1 MCQKASGNYFQAFTG
16 VPRADFVWTRGQPGT
31 FLSSAAVARD
41 FCRECGSPLTY
52 RRVAGDRVSVTVGS
66 LDQPYDFQSELQ
78 YGLENRPDF
87 ADRLPQGDGITS
99 AQSTARVPGDYA
111 SRQHPDH
118 DTTEWPPGGSVSN
131 VRVPTR
137 RAKLLEAKLGVRV
150 QVLSPGGH
158 LMVKCLDAI
167 RNLHGEP
174 LHDKRTNST
183 PRL

>member
-1 MCQKASGNYFQAFTG
+1 MADLHKSVRSGGCQCGAVRYALLSEPTQTSICWCRMCQKASGNYFQAFTG

-41 FCRECGSPLTY
+41 FCRECGTPLTY

-78 YGLENRPDF
+78 YGVENRPDF
-87 ADRLPQGDGITS
+87 ADRLTQGDGITS

-131 VRVPTR
+131 VRVPT
-137 RAKLLEAKLGVRV
+137 
-150 QVLSPGGH
+150 
-158 LMVKCLDAI
+158 
-167 RNLHGEP
+167 
-174 LHDKRTNST
+174 
-183 PRL
+183 

>member
-1 MCQKASGNYFQAFTG
+1 MPVWRSAVRPSL
-16 VPRADFVWTRGQPGT
+16 RADANQHLLVPHVPEGIGQLLPGVYRC
-31 FLSSAAVARD
+31 AARRLRMDARAARHLPVVGD

-78 YGLENRPDF
+78 YGVENRPDF
-87 ADRLPQGDGITS
+87 ADRFTQGDGITS

-131 VRVPTR
+131 VRVPT
-137 RAKLLEAKLGVRV
+137 
-150 QVLSPGGH
+150 
-158 LMVKCLDAI
+158 
-167 RNLHGEP
+167 
-174 LHDKRTNST
+174 
-183 PRL
+183 